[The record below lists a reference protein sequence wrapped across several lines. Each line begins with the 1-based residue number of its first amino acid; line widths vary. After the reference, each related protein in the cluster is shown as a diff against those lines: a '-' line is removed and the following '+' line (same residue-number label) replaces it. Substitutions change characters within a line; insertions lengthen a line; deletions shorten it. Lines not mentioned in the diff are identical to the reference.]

1 MTDEQEKLNRH
12 DPPLPVIRNASHLTA
27 QSRRS
32 LHRKTPSLSSYPAT
46 PITKHYELNAQILS
60 AFESHYSRKV
70 YQIAYAIGIQFVE
83 TALLEI
89 PKHGYYY
96 SPRHE
101 RERMQSSLDSVRVTQ
116 LLKQMQEKDG
126 LVFSE
131 QDQIH
136 VDKLAELALIQVQEA
151 SEDQFES
158 QRAVAEQMLRGSGTD
173 DGRSKL
179 YASDSWA
186 MCDVIATAYSSFT
199 KSICPNA
206 VDSIRQDETKGESF
220 ETAAKLPNSVGESG
234 GGAPNASCEIDHG
247 TSYTSSVGF
256 HEIGEKS
263 STPSSVAESLLLE
276 KALYLSGLEV
286 SSEESSSVAESNYE
300 QNTVADEEVDSR
312 KRQPNQFRLQWSTV
326 SRFYHEDFDHLR
338 KSGRI
343 RVSFANT
350 YQGRLPESTN
360 GCTVI
365 APLLCI
371 HHLLNDEFPDPGL
384 TDAVIVEVIDAETPS
399 ILLELR
405 RKLRLSAQAFLI
417 PSDAHDYLIENGQLS
432 QDHFVTVT
440 GGNILD
446 ELHLKE
452 FVEALDRADRRKVAS
467 CFFFHEHVVAIL
479 KVRRDEQT
487 SWYDLIDGLPLRETY
502 SWMSLSN
509 RNPSVEASVFASH
522 EESDNAILPQTARVR
537 CLNLEALTVC
547 LRWYAC
553 SKFSVDNVAYID
565 HYEWDDESFAFDPRV
580 FQGFVWGSC
589 D

>member
-1 MTDEQEKLNRH
+1 MSQEGFNRQE
-12 DPPLPVIRNASHLTA
+12 DPALPATIGNASHLTA
-27 QSRRS
+27 PSRRS
-32 LHRKTPSLSSYPAT
+32 LHRKPPSLSSYPTT

-116 LLKQMQEKDG
+116 LLKQMQEKEDFM
-126 LVFSE
+126 FSE
-131 QDQIH
+131 QDQMH
-136 VDKLAELALIQVQEA
+136 VDKLVELAFIQVQQA
-151 SEDQFES
+151 SEDQFEA
-158 QRAVAEQMLRGSGTD
+158 QRVEAEQILRRSGTD

-179 YASDSWA
+179 CATDSWA
-186 MCDVIATAYSSFT
+186 MCDFIATAYSSFT
-199 KSICPNA
+199 KSSPCQPA
-206 VDSIRQDETKGESF
+206 VESLRQDETRGEPLGPS
-220 ETAAKLPNSVGESG
+220 TVVVESD
-234 GGAPNASCEIDHG
+234 GGAPTDVCEIDHRR
-247 TSYTSSVGF
+247 SVASSV
-256 HEIGEKS
+256 ELRDIIDKS
-263 STPSSVAESLLLE
+263 STPSPVIESLLLE

-286 SSEESSSVAESNYE
+286 SSEEASKVVDRNDE
-300 QNTVADEEVDSR
+300 QHAVTDEDVDER
-312 KRQPNQFRLQWSTV
+312 RCQPIQVHLQWSTV

-338 KSGRI
+338 QSGRI
-343 RVSFANT
+343 RVSFAKT

-405 RKLRLSAQAFLI
+405 RKLGLSAQAFLI

-440 GGNILD
+440 GGNVLD
-446 ELHLKE
+446 ERHLKK

-479 KVRRDEQT
+479 KVRRDAQT
-487 SWYDLIDGLPLRETY
+487 TWYDLIDGLPLRETY
-502 SWMSLSN
+502 GWMGVNEQTTPGQFS
-509 RNPSVEASVFASH
+509 ASASRD
-522 EESDNAILPQTARVR
+522 SDTPAILPQTARVR
-537 CLNLEALTVC
+537 CLNLEALIVC

-553 SKFSVDNVAYID
+553 SKFSIDNVTYID
-565 HYEWDDESFAFDPRV
+565 HYEWVDESVTFDPRV